1 MKLGRKAV
9 SDHLVV
15 YLNNTGDQAPFRLG
29 LVVGKTVGNAVER
42 NLVKRRARSAI
53 QERMNMLVTGD
64 IIVVRALPG
73 SAKLPWSGFCEEL
86 DQNINRL
93 KRTQIS

>member
-9 SDHLVV
+9 TDHMVV
-15 YLNNTGDQAPFRLG
+15 YLNKTNESKPFMFG

-53 QERMNMLVTGD
+53 QARMETFESGETL
-64 IIVVRALPG
+64 VVRALPG
-73 SAKLPWSGFCEEL
+73 LGKISWDDLCEEL
-86 DQNINRL
+86 DHNIARVKN
-93 KRTQIS
+93 